1 MYLHIGNDV
10 IIRKDKII
18 AIFNLEKI
26 NKGKVFE
33 EFLANVYIQKSDFS
47 EKEPKSMILIEDE
60 GVTKAYYS
68 GISSITLQK
77 R

>member
-26 NKGKVFE
+26 NKGNNFE
-33 EFLANVYIQKSDFS
+33 EFLTNVLIEKGNFLD
-47 EKEPKSMILIEDE
+47 KEPKSMILIQDE
-60 GVTKAYYS
+60 GITKAYYS
-68 GISSITLQK
+68 GISSVTLQK